1 MSKNLI
7 RLGICGLLTIITLT
21 FTQCGKPFGVKGELT
36 YSTNGVARSI
46 AGGDDAVSLE
56 AFRTTVYPM
65 TRQHCISCHAV
76 AQQPV
81 HASPDL
87 TTAHNALVAQF
98 KVNFA
103 NPANSRIVQ
112 KLRENHQC
120 WSNCADNA
128 RQMELAIETWA
139 NDLASSAGP
148 DPVQPY
154 AFVTLQTQSIAQV
167 RQTVTNSTIVASTL
181 AAAATLMAP
190 MAYDATAPGFI
201 SVPASGANL
210 TKANNDATAGVATF
224 SIMGTGVARTNG
236 ALWGL
241 VNAPNG
247 NQDSFHVRMNAEAF
261 IDWQIPTTNGFQ
273 WVRVTTGAAR
283 TARNFN
289 LGANANTITVR
300 EREDGAQ
307 LARLLWTQ
315 DLNFNPTGVGTAG
328 MVTLSFSVENKI
340 QIPGAR
346 LELKIEDYDAF
357 SYRLSDLRLIVPNRY
372 AYVKG
377 IRLLLNGQFNPQ
389 FSNYTYVDQLVNPA
403 APLLSPSSMIVLKE
417 NGEAGD
423 RLAFAFDSLELR
435 GDPVQSLA
443 AFQTTVYPITRQ
455 YCVNCHVA
463 TQRPFHASAT
473 PQIAHDDLINRYMVD
488 FQNPQFSR
496 IVEKLEE
503 RHNCWSGNCVN
514 DAQTM
519 RNAVQA
525 WGQAIGN

>member
-1 MSKNLI
+1 MNKNVL
-7 RLGICGLLTIITLT
+7 RFGLTALLATLAVA
-21 FTQCGKPFGVKGELT
+21 FTQCGKPFGEKGELT

-65 TRQHCISCHAV
+65 TRQHCVSCHAV
-76 AQQPV
+76 SQQPV

-98 KVNFA
+98 KVNFS
-103 NPANSRIVQ
+103 NPRNSRIVQ
-112 KLRENHQC
+112 KLLENHQC
-120 WSNCADNA
+120 WGSCADNA

-139 NDLASSAGP
+139 RDLSTSAP
-148 DPVQPY
+148 PPAQQY
-154 AFVTLQTQSIAQV
+154 AFVTQQTQTIAQV
-167 RQTVTNSTIVASTL
+167 RQQVTNNTIIASTV
-181 AAAATLMAP
+181 AASAMLMAP
-190 MAYDATAPGFI
+190 MVYNATAPGFI
-201 SVPASGANL
+201 SVPDSGANL

-247 NQDSFHVRMNAEAF
+247 GDDSFHVAMNGGAF
-261 IDWQIPTTNGFQ
+261 LDWQIPVTNGFQ
-273 WVRVTTGAAR
+273 WVKITSGANRAVT
-283 TARNFN
+283 NFN
-289 LGANANTITVR
+289 LNAAANTITIR

-315 DLNFNPTGVGTAG
+315 DQNFNPTGTGTAG
-328 MVTLSFSVENKI
+328 MVTLSFSLEPKI
-340 QIPGAR
+340 AVPGAR
-346 LELKIEDYDAF
+346 LEVKIEDYDAF
-357 SYRLSDLRLIVPNRY
+357 SYRFSDIRLIVPNRY

-377 IRLLLNGQFNPQ
+377 INLLKNGQFNPQ
-389 FSNYTYVDQLVNPA
+389 FSNYTYIEQLVNPA
-403 APLLSPSSMIVLKE
+403 APALSPANMIVLKD
-417 NGEAGD
+417 NGEAND
-423 RLAFAFDSLELR
+423 RIAFAFDSLELR
-435 GDPVQSLA
+435 GDPAQSLA

-488 FQNPQFSR
+488 FQNPQSSR
-496 IVEKLEE
+496 IVEKLLE
-503 RHNCWSGNCVN
+503 RHNCWSGNCTN
-514 DAQTM
+514 DAATM
-519 RNAVQA
+519 RNAIQQ